1 MGGKVVVGDKKCFN
15 SQMRVDAPSPQC
27 VVRSLH
33 LSQRMRGEYP
43 YTIAGASEAFIN
55 VREADNHL
63 ESLRYWHETT
73 KHKLTPAQQEY
84 IQCLYRPEG
93 PRCPVVETKESLKEE
108 LEVAKELL
116 CPILP
121 DRCLFRCHLT

>member
-1 MGGKVVVGDKKCFN
+1 MSETTQSF
-15 SQMRVDAPSPQC
+15 PQC

-43 YTIAGASEAFIN
+43 YTIAGASDERSPFID
-55 VREADNHL
+55 VRKADNHL

-73 KHKLTPAQQEY
+73 KHKLTDTQKEY

-93 PRCPVVETKESLKEE
+93 PRSPVVETKESLKEE
-108 LEVAKELL
+108 LEAAKDLL
-116 CPILP
+116 RTILP
-121 DRCLFRCHLT
+121 DRCLFRCNLT